1 MAEAARPP
9 EVLADGYKMQ
19 GVFRFVL
26 ALMVLW
32 SHSTLVFIPELSG
45 WLPQLQLGNVAVSVF
60 FVLSGYLMAEAV
72 ANWYSLRS
80 FSFIINR
87 YLRIGPPLLVAAVV
101 SIVVHFAIL
110 HIGTAGVRLESI
122 PEGAISYE
130 NAVLSLLAPLF
141 PLDSRIAKLFG
152 ITPEPYYQ
160 FVRYSWAIFTEM
172 IFYWALFLHS
182 LCARFVGTRSAGTVF
197 LLAAFGM
204 FAVGTLNYGGFLR
217 GSQWGDLAARIP
229 LVFHMQWAPH
239 FLLGVMIS
247 YYGCEGSRRPLL
259 LAILFAAGAMACVQ
273 LGVYA
278 GPNMSGASLVVGLY
292 VLTLLAGFLVILGGR
307 QEYSVGRFRLTR
319 RHDRTVGNLSYPIY
333 INHYALA
340 LAIINAIYIAGLD
353 IPNLSWMVRSVAFI
367 LFNVIIIVCAAFLIR
382 LTDAL
387 TDGLRD
393 HFRGVAL

>member
-1 MAEAARPP
+1 MQVPEAPRAPGG
-9 EVLADGYKMQ
+9 LADGYKMQ
-19 GVFRFVL
+19 GIFRFIL

-32 SHSTLVFIPELSG
+32 SHSTLAFIPELSG
-45 WLPQLQLGNVAVSVF
+45 WLPRMQLGNVAVSGF

-72 ANWYSLRS
+72 ANWYSGRS

-87 YLRIGPPLLVAAVV
+87 YLRIGPPLFVAAVV
-101 SIVVHFAIL
+101 SIAVHFAVL
-110 HIGTAGVRLESI
+110 HSGTAGVGIEPI

-141 PLDSRIAKLFG
+141 PLDSRIARFFG
-152 ITPEPYYQ
+152 IAPEPYYQ

-182 LCARFVGTRSAGTVF
+182 LCARFFGARSAGTVF

-217 GSQWGDLAARIP
+217 ESQWGDLAARIP

-239 FLLGVMIS
+239 FLLGAMMS
-247 YYGCEGSRRPLL
+247 YYGRDSSRSPLL
-259 LAILFAAGAMACVQ
+259 LAILLTAGAMACVQ

-278 GPNMSGASLVVGLY
+278 GGSSLVVGLY
-292 VLTLLAGFLVILGGR
+292 AMILLAGFSIILAGL

-319 RHDRTVGNLSYPIY
+319 RHDRNFGNLSYPIY

-340 LAIINAIYIAGLD
+340 LAILNAIYISGLD
-353 IPNLSWMVRSVAFI
+353 IQSLSGMVRGVAFI
-367 LFNVIIIVCAAFLIR
+367 LFNVIIVVCAAFLIR

-387 TDGLRD
+387 TDRLRD